1 MIKPRIYMAI
11 STFYPVVG
19 GAEKQALMQARSLRE
34 RGYATTIITFR
45 HNMTWLPCE
54 VIEGVPVK
62 RIADLLL
69 GWREKLPKVLQKL
82 FYLLAMVIMG
92 WTLWRHRQYYDILHV
107 YQLNLLVLP
116 AALACLFS
124 GKPMVVSLRCADT
137 GHNGRASTQAT
148 LIAGPLDTHTAGLR
162 MSGLIHGESD
172 LEGLERLGKPVVR
185 LTHALLQHVHAVVL
199 VLSSRMLKDLAAHNF
214 LLPNSQLIPN
224 GVDSKH
230 FHPDTS
236 WNEKREQVV
245 VCVAQLRY
253 QKGIDVLLQAWRLV
267 LQQLPQTV
275 QARLILVGNGPIQ
288 SQLDYMA
295 QALGIV
301 GSVEFAGEQKDVAAQ
316 FHRGAIAVLPSR
328 FEGMPNALL
337 EAMAC
342 GLACVATR
350 VSGSEDIIQHGVN
363 GLLVESEDYQGL
375 AQALLALFR
384 DPRLAERYGQE
395 ARATIEQHYALEH
408 ITDTYVELYSRLV
421 HSKLR
426 VEGRVGVLPSGKESG
441 NISS

>member
-1 MIKPRIYMAI
+1 
-11 STFYPVVG
+11 
-19 GAEKQALMQARSLRE
+19 
-34 RGYATTIITFR
+34 
-45 HNMTWLPCE
+45 
-54 VIEGVPVK
+54 
-62 RIADLLL
+62 
-69 GWREKLPKVLQKL
+69 
-82 FYLLAMVIMG
+82 
-92 WTLWRHRQYYDILHV
+92 
-107 YQLNLLVLP
+107 
-116 AALACLFS
+116 
-124 GKPMVVSLRCADT
+124 
-137 GHNGRASTQAT
+137 
-148 LIAGPLDTHTAGLR
+148 
-162 MSGLIHGESD
+162 
-172 LEGLERLGKPVVR
+172 
-185 LTHALLQHVHAVVL
+185 
-199 VLSSRMLKDLAAHNF
+199 MLKDLEAHNF
-214 LLPNSQLIPN
+214 LLPNTQLIPN

-236 WNEKREQVV
+236 RNEKREQVV

-267 LQQLPQTV
+267 LQQLPQPM

-288 SQLDYMA
+288 SQFDYMA
-295 QALGIV
+295 QALGIA

-384 DPRLAERYGQE
+384 DPRLAKRYGQE

-408 ITDTYVELYSRLV
+408 ITDTYVELYARLV

>member
-1 MIKPRIYMAI
+1 MIKPRIYVAI

-19 GAEKQALMQARSLRE
+19 GAEKQALMQGRSLRE
-34 RGYATTIITFR
+34 RGFATTIITFR
-45 HNMTWLPCE
+45 HNKTWLPCE

-62 RIADLLL
+62 RIAGSLL

-92 WTLWRHRQYYDILHV
+92 WTLWRHRQYYDILHI

-137 GHNGRASTQAT
+137 GHNGRASTQTT
-148 LIAGPLDTHTAGLR
+148 LIAGPLDTHTTRLQI
-162 MSGLIHGESD
+162 SGLIHGESD
-172 LEGLERLGKPVVR
+172 LEGLERLGKPVAR

-214 LLPNSQLIPN
+214 LLPNTQLIPN

-230 FHPDTS
+230 FHPETA
-236 WNEKREQVV
+236 WNENREQVV

-267 LQQLPQTV
+267 LQQLPQ
-275 QARLILVGNGPIQ
+275 ARLILVGNGPIQ
-288 SQLDYMA
+288 SQLHYMA
-295 QALGIV
+295 QALEIA

-342 GLACVATR
+342 GLACVAMR

-384 DPRLAERYGQE
+384 DPRLAERYGRE

-408 ITDTYVELYSRLV
+408 ITDTYVELYARLV